1 MRYKTLLSSL
11 VGNALEYYDFTIFAV
26 FSAEIGRTFFSTED
40 DNLKMLLPLAVF
52 AVGFL
57 MRPLGAVLFGH
68 IGDKVGR
75 KKALTL
81 SIACMALPTLAI
93 GFMPGYE
100 TLGVVAPFLLIL
112 CRLIQG
118 LSIGGEGAGSAIFI
132 LEHNNKL
139 NAGYLGGIITSSN
152 FIGAFF
158 ATLVGLGMSSIF
170 PESLSWRYAF
180 ILGGALGFVGFYLRT
195 QIPETPIFETL
206 LRENKV
212 LKFPLIKVLSENK
225 EQIFLS
231 VSLGG
236 MAGTFAYMILAFMNL
251 FFQQTVGLSITL
263 SLVYATCGIGGFIV
277 FLPLFGALADKIGY
291 KNSLLHACYGVLVLS
306 VPLFLLMSV
315 SEGSLSL
322 LGLLIFAALAA
333 WVCSPAYPIMIQ
345 IFPPQQR
352 YSGIAFGF
360 NIGLALFGGTAPM
373 ISAYLIQTTNLSYSP
388 AFYLMG
394 VSLFYIAVSSYTA
407 YRQKELTMSFR
418 S

>member
-1 MRYKTLLSSL
+1 MRYKTLFSSL

-26 FSAEIGRTFFSTED
+26 FSVEIGRTFFSTED
-40 DNLKMLLPLAVF
+40 DNLKILLPLAVF

-57 MRPLGAVLFGH
+57 MRPLGAIFFGH
-68 IGDKVGR
+68 IGDKLGR

-81 SIACMALPTLAI
+81 SIACMAIPTLAI

-100 TLGVVAPFLLIL
+100 TLGVAAPFLLIL

-132 LEHNNKL
+132 LEHNHKL

-152 FIGAFF
+152 FIGAFL
-158 ATLVGLGMSSIF
+158 ATLVGLGMNSFF
-170 PESLSWRYAF
+170 PESISWRYAF
-180 ILGGALGFVGFYLRT
+180 VLGGALGFVGFYLRT
-195 QIPETPIFETL
+195 QIPETPTFETL

-212 LKFPLIKVLSENK
+212 LKFPLIKVFSENK

-231 VSLGG
+231 ISLGG
-236 MAGTFAYMILAFMNL
+236 MAGAFAYMILAFMNL
-251 FFQQTVGLSITL
+251 FFQKTVGLSPTL
-263 SLVYATCGIGGFIV
+263 SLTYATCGIGGFIV
-277 FLPLFGALADKIGY
+277 FLPLFGALADKVGY
-291 KNSLLHACYGVLVLS
+291 KNSLLHACYGVLVFS
-306 VPLFLLMSV
+306 IPLFLLMGTSA
-315 SEGSLSL
+315 GSLNL
-322 LGLLIFAALAA
+322 LGLLMFAALAA

-373 ISAYLIQTTNLSYSP
+373 ISAYLTQTTKLSYSP

-407 YRQKELTMSFR
+407 YKHRELQTSLR
-418 S
+418 

>member
-1 MRYKTLLSSL
+1 MRYKTLFSSL
-11 VGNALEYYDFTIFAV
+11 IGNALEYYDFTIFAV

-40 DNLKMLLPLAVF
+40 DGLKMLLPLAVF

-81 SIACMALPTLAI
+81 SIVCMALPTLAI

-100 TLGVVAPFLLIL
+100 ALGVVAPLLLIM

-132 LEHNNKL
+132 LEHNHNL

-158 ATLVGLGMSSIF
+158 ATLIGLGMNSFF

-180 ILGGALGFVGFYLRT
+180 ILGGTLGFVGFYLRT

-251 FFQQTVGLSITL
+251 FFQKTVGLSTTL
-263 SLVYATCGIGGFIV
+263 SLMYATCGIGGFIV
-277 FLPLFGALADKIGY
+277 FLPVFGALADKVGY
-291 KNSLLHACYGVLVLS
+291 KNSLLHASYGVLLFS
-306 VPLFLLMSV
+306 VPLFLLMSIP
-315 SEGSLSL
+315 EGNFNL
-322 LGLLIFAALAA
+322 LGLLMFAALAA

-373 ISAYLIQTTNLSYSP
+373 ISAYLTQTTNLSYSP

-394 VSLFYIAVSSYTA
+394 VSLFYIGVSSYTA
-407 YRQKELTMSFR
+407 YKQRELQTSLR
-418 S
+418 

>member
-1 MRYKTLLSSL
+1 MRYKTLFSSL

-26 FSAEIGRTFFSTED
+26 FSVEIGRTFFSTEN
-40 DNLKMLLPLAVF
+40 DNLKTLLPLAVF

-57 MRPLGAVLFGH
+57 MRPLGAVFFGH
-68 IGDKVGR
+68 IGDKLGR

-81 SIACMALPTLAI
+81 SIACMAIPTFAI

-100 TLGVVAPFLLIL
+100 IFGVAAPFLLIV

-132 LEHNNKL
+132 LEHNHKL

-158 ATLVGLGMSSIF
+158 ATLVGLGVNSFF

-195 QIPETPIFETL
+195 QIPETPAFEAL

-212 LKFPLIKVLSENK
+212 LKFPLVKVFSENK

-231 VSLGG
+231 ISLGG

-251 FFQQTVGLSITL
+251 FFQKTVGLSPTL
-263 SLVYATCGIGGFIV
+263 SLIYATCGIGGFIV
-277 FLPLFGALADKIGY
+277 FLPLFGILSDRIGY
-291 KNSLLHACYGVLVLS
+291 KNSLLHACYGVLVFS
-306 VPLFLLMSV
+306 VPLFLLMSI
-315 SEGSLSL
+315 SGSILNL
-322 LGLLIFAALAA
+322 LGLLMFAALAA

-373 ISAYLIQTTNLSYSP
+373 ISAYLTQTINLPYSP

-394 VSLFYIAVSSYTA
+394 ISLFYIGVSSYTA
-407 YRQKELTMSFR
+407 YKQRELQISLR
-418 S
+418 

>member
-26 FSAEIGRTFFSTED
+26 FSVEIGRTFFSTED
-40 DNLKMLLPLAVF
+40 ENLKMLLPLAVF

-57 MRPLGAVLFGH
+57 MRPLGAVFFGH
-68 IGDKVGR
+68 IGDKLGR

-81 SIACMALPTLAI
+81 SIACMAIPTLAI
-93 GFMPGYE
+93 GFMPGHE
-100 TLGVVAPFLLIL
+100 TLGVAAPFLLIL

-132 LEHNNKL
+132 LEHNHKL
-139 NAGYLGGIITSSN
+139 NAGFLGGIITSSN

-158 ATLVGLGMSSIF
+158 ATLVGLGMSSLF

-212 LKFPLIKVLSENK
+212 LKFPLIKVFLENK

-231 VSLGG
+231 ISLGG
-236 MAGTFAYMILAFMNL
+236 MAGAFAYMILAFMNL
-251 FFQQTVGLSITL
+251 FFQKTVGLSPTL
-263 SLVYATCGIGGFIV
+263 SLTYASCGIGGFIV
-277 FLPLFGALADKIGY
+277 FLPLFGILSDRIGY
-291 KNSLLHACYGVLVLS
+291 KNSLLHACSGVLVFS
-306 VPLFLLMSV
+306 IPLFLLMSA
-315 SEGSLSL
+315 SAGSLNL
-322 LGLLIFAALAA
+322 LGLLMFAALAA
-333 WVCSPAYPIMIQ
+333 WVCSPAYPIMVQ

-373 ISAYLIQTTNLSYSP
+373 ISAYLTQTTKLSYSP

-394 VSLFYIAVSSYTA
+394 VALFYIGVSSYTT
-407 YRQKELTMSFR
+407 YKQRELQTSLR
-418 S
+418 

>member
-26 FSAEIGRTFFSTED
+26 FSVEIGRTFFSTED
-40 DNLKMLLPLAVF
+40 DNLKTLLPLAVF
-52 AVGFL
+52 AVGFF
-57 MRPLGAVLFGH
+57 MRPLGAVFFGH
-68 IGDKVGR
+68 IGDKMGR

-81 SIACMALPTLAI
+81 SIACMAIPTLAI
-93 GFMPGYE
+93 GFMPGHE
-100 TLGVVAPFLLIL
+100 ALGVVAPFLLIM

-132 LEHNNKL
+132 LEHNHKL

-158 ATLVGLGMSSIF
+158 ATLVGLGMSSFF
-170 PESLSWRYAF
+170 PESISWRYAF
-180 ILGGALGFVGFYLRT
+180 IFGGALGFVGVYLRT
-195 QIPETPIFETL
+195 RIPETPIFETL

-212 LKFPLIKVLSENK
+212 LKFPLIKVFSENK

-231 VSLGG
+231 ISLGG
-236 MAGTFAYMILAFMNL
+236 IAGAFAYMILAFMNL
-251 FFQQTVGLSITL
+251 FFQKTVGLSPTL
-263 SLVYATCGIGGFIV
+263 SLAYASCGIGGFIV
-277 FLPLFGALADKIGY
+277 SLPLFGILSDRIGY
-291 KNSLLHACYGVLVLS
+291 KSSLLHACYGVLVLS

-315 SEGSLSL
+315 SEGSLNL
-322 LGLLIFAALAA
+322 LGLLMFAALAA

-373 ISAYLIQTTNLSYSP
+373 ISAYLTQATNLSYSP

-394 VSLFYIAVSSYTA
+394 VSLFYIGVSSYTA
-407 YRQKELTMSFR
+407 YRQRELQTSFR
-418 S
+418 

>member
-1 MRYKTLLSSL
+1 MRYKALFSSL

-26 FSAEIGRTFFSTED
+26 FSVEIGRTFFSAED
-40 DNLKMLLPLAVF
+40 DSLKMLLSLAVF

-68 IGDKVGR
+68 IGDRLGR

-81 SIACMALPTLAI
+81 SIACMAIPTLAI

-100 TLGVVAPFLLIL
+100 ALGVVAPFLLIM

-132 LEHNNKL
+132 LEHNPKL
-139 NAGYLGGIITSSN
+139 NAGYLGGVITSSN

-158 ATLVGLGMSSIF
+158 ATLVGLGINSFF
-170 PESLSWRYAF
+170 PENLSWRYAF
-180 ILGGALGFVGFYLRT
+180 ILGGALGFVGFYLRA

-225 EQIFLS
+225 EQIALS
-231 VSLGG
+231 LSLGG
-236 MAGTFAYMILAFMNL
+236 MAGAFAYIILAFMNL
-251 FFQQTVGLSITL
+251 FFQKTVGLSPTL
-263 SLVYATCGIGGFIV
+263 SLAYATCGIGGFIV
-277 FLPLFGALADKIGY
+277 FLPLFGILSDKIGY
-291 KNSLLHACYGVLVLS
+291 KNSLLHACYGVLVFS
-306 VPLFLLMSV
+306 VPLFFLMSIP
-315 SEGSLSL
+315 EGNLNL
-322 LGLLIFAALAA
+322 LGLLMFAALTA
-333 WVCSPAYPIMIQ
+333 WICSPAYPIMIQ
-345 IFPPQQR
+345 IFPPEQR

-373 ISAYLIQTTNLSYSP
+373 ISAYLTQITTLSYSP

-394 VSLFYIAVSSYTA
+394 VSLFHIAVSSYTA
-407 YRQKELTMSFR
+407 YKQRELQTSFR
-418 S
+418 